1 MPRVSMDVQKH
12 TPGWEYKLEYTLEE
26 QMGSL
31 LQNSFFT
38 LTQKYY
44 PRIYL
49 GKQFKKKSKM

>member
-1 MPRVSMDVQKH
+1 MDVQKH

-38 LTQKYY
+38 LTQKCY